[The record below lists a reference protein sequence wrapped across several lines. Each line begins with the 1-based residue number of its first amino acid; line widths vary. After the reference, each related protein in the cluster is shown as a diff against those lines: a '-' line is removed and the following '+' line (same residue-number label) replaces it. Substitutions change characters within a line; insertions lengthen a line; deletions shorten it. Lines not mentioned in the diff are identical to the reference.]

1 MWPLGRLSI
10 RHSTLF
16 RPSSKPAR
24 GVSYARWSSSS
35 VERMSMVTLPRMLF
49 TYVGTDTLTTT
60 ALGPAFYVHQ
70 PVSSESAAGAIRGC
84 CS

>member
-1 MWPLGRLSI
+1 
-10 RHSTLF
+10 
-16 RPSSKPAR
+16 
-24 GVSYARWSSSS
+24 
-35 VERMSMVTLPRMLF
+35 MVTLPRMLF